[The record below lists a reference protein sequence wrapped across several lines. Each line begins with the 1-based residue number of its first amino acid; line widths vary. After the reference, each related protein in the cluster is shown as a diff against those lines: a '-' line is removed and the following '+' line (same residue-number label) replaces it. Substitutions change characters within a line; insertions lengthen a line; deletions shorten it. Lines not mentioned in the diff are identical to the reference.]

1 MCDSMNIFR
10 RRGGPNPTKGKTMSY
25 SDPLAPRTSLSEE
38 DDGLGTQLANL
49 DFEYAPRDEMQ
60 IELVKR
66 DRIIHEQAE
75 MIYDLRRELH
85 RLRGGVRSV
94 PHPDRGGGRLQCWP
108 DQKASVSS

>member
-1 MCDSMNIFR
+1 
-10 RRGGPNPTKGKTMSY
+10 MSY

-38 DDGLGTQLANL
+38 VDGLGTQLANL
-49 DFEYAPRDEMQ
+49 DFEYVPRDEMQ

-85 RLRGGVRSV
+85 RLRREF
-94 PHPDRGGGRLQCWP
+94 DRFRTQTEEADAYNAGRIRKLQSRVDTRP
-108 DQKASVSS
+108 FDE

>member
-1 MCDSMNIFR
+1 
-10 RRGGPNPTKGKTMSY
+10 MSY

-38 DDGLGTQLANL
+38 VDGLGTRLANL
-49 DFEYAPRDEMQ
+49 DFEYVPRDEMQ

-85 RLRGGVRSV
+85 RLRGEF
-94 PHPDRGGGRLQCWP
+94 DRFRTQTEEADAYNAGRIRKLQSRVDTRP
-108 DQKASVSS
+108 FDE